1 MYPSPAVSDSDYWPL
16 GLMHMCMSESESLC
30 TCMTEVQSES
40 ESLCT
45 CMTEVQIIGLWGLC
59 TCVCQMS
66 RSARVWQK
74 FSQSQ
79 SRSARVWQKLFPTLR
94 MFEVNQRTYEEFP
107 WVLNWCRFSDHI
119 YIYIYIYY
127 ITLIAI
133 SRERKEI
140 IRFIPDIWESE
151 IQQYLIYSIKA
162 LIEKRFLHKAFQRYF

>member
-45 CMTEVQIIGLWGLC
+45 CMTEVIPNSAYVWSNSTYVWRIPLGTNLVQIFRL
-59 TCVCQMS
+59 
-66 RSARVWQK
+66 
-74 FSQSQ
+74 
-79 SRSARVWQKLFPTLR
+79 
-94 MFEVNQRTYEEFP
+94 
-107 WVLNWCRFSDHI
+107 
-119 YIYIYIYY
+119 YICICYT
-127 ITLIAI
+127 TLIAI

-162 LIEKRFLHKAFQRYF
+162 LIENRFLHKAFQRYF